1 VAAIRLR
8 PVQEAD
14 LEALAAGQSREADP
28 WDWFGFR
35 PANALRRHFSADGM
49 ISDQSG
55 TLAVETS
62 AGTLVGTV
70 SWFAVQHGPSAA
82 CRAWNIG
89 ISLFP
94 GHRRLGYGSAAQRTL
109 AEYLFATTL
118 FERVEAETDIENIAE
133 QRALEKAG
141 FTREGVLRHSQFR
154 DGRWRDNLLYSV
166 LRAELDSDR
175 P

>member
-1 VAAIRLR
+1 M
-8 PVQEAD
+8 QEAD